1 MPRTSTLPGSDSEG
15 KSVKYV
21 SVIAVGAVAV
31 LVSASS
37 QAAVVSLASNVELSS
52 SPYTVNIGP
61 DASYT
66 FSNVSNGSSTVAISM
81 TGTGQ
86 VYGNGFFSPNGPDPL
101 QIDVLVPDQL
111 SLGQF
116 FQQTGTQSIP
126 FSVTQSSVALRF
138 LTGGQ
143 TYYGYAQVGG
153 SKLIQFAYNDTP
165 LGSISTGQAPA
176 AVPEPATWAMMLAG
190 FGMLGGALRRKKIN
204 GVRFAEPNLG

>member
-1 MPRTSTLPGSDSEG
+1 MKRM
-15 KSVKYV
+15 
-21 SVIAVGAVAV
+21 SVIAAGAFAV
-31 LVSASS
+31 LGAWSS
-37 QAAVVSLASNVELSS
+37 QAAIVSLASNVELSG

-66 FSNVSNGSSTVAISM
+66 FSNISNGTSTVALSM

-86 VYGNGFFSPNGPDPL
+86 VYGNGFFSPNAPDPL

-126 FSVTQSSVALRF
+126 FSLTQSSVALRF

-153 SKLIQFAYNDTP
+153 SKLIQFAYNNTP

-176 AVPEPATWAMMLAG
+176 AVPEPATWAMMLVG
-190 FGMLGGALRRKKIN
+190 FGMLGGALRRKAVT
-204 GVRFAEPNLG
+204 GARFAKQSIG